1 MRIKRTNLFKK
12 NFRNIVLYIAKDKKI
27 AAKYFKDN
35 LNNSIENLINS
46 PYKFRQSDYYN
57 DENIRDMVFNG
68 YTIIYKID
76 KIENLITILEI
87 FNKNLPQ
94 LEE

>member
-1 MRIKRTNLFKK
+1 MKIIYTPLSKKNLIKIKLYIKKDSTNRANLFISKLK
-12 NFRNIVLYIAKDKKI
+12 NQ
-27 AAKYFKDN
+27 
-35 LNNSIENLINS
+35 IENLINS